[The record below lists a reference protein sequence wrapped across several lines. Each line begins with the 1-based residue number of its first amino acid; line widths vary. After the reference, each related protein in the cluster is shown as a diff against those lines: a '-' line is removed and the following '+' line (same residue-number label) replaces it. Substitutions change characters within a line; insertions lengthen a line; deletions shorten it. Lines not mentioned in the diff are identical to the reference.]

1 MTDRKFHKT
10 IIQVEVLSE
19 EPFGYN
25 ELSDVHHQ
33 ITNGDCSGTYT
44 TLSTEELDGRQAADA
59 LKAQDSDPEF
69 FQIDEDGNDL

>member
-1 MTDRKFHKT
+1 MTDKKFYKT

-19 EPFGYN
+19 EPFDYN
-25 ELSDVHHQ
+25 DLSDVHYQ
-33 ITNGDCSGTYT
+33 ITEGDCSGTFK
-44 TLSTEELDGRQAADA
+44 TLSSDELDGKQAADA